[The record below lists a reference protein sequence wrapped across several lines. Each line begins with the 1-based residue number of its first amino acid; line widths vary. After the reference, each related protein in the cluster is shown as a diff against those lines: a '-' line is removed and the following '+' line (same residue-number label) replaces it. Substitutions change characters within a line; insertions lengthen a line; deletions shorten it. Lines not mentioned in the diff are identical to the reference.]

1 MKWKMPPVVK
11 IYEALGA
18 IGDGRISVDSDKGKV
33 MSSKGN
39 KKYSVKFD
47 ADTNAIMANDNGSF
61 WQGYVGYPAISFLM
75 KIGKIEFDDAV
86 ANSLKG
92 IAWNDVNKKFQ
103 RDYEKTIEYCL
114 QVAEKNGVNAKK
126 VKIEVDR
133 IYKILG
139 KMELGMLGK
148 KIYPPKDNG

>member
-18 IGDGRISVDSDKGKV
+18 LGDGRISVDGYRGEV
-33 MSSKGN
+33 MSSKRN
-39 KKYSVKFD
+39 KTYSVRFD
-47 ADTNAIMANDNGSF
+47 ADKNAIMANDNGSF

-75 KIGKIEFDDAV
+75 KIGKIEFDNVV

-114 QVAEKNGVNAKK
+114 QVAEKNGVKANK
-126 VKIEVDR
+126 VRTEVDR
-133 IYKILG
+133 IYG
-139 KMELGMLGK
+139 KLEQMELEMLGK
-148 KIYPPKDNG
+148 KIYPPSN